1 MYINRNLCQEDEG
14 QQLKGFSHEVIKQEN
29 VESQLRFLPVF
40 MNESRRAPGPLT
52 SFRMSDLAATFQ
64 NN

>member
-1 MYINRNLCQEDEG
+1 MYINCNLCQEDEG
-14 QQLKGFSHEVIKQEN
+14 QQLKGFSRELIERED

-52 SFRMSDLAATFQ
+52 SFRRSDLAATFQ